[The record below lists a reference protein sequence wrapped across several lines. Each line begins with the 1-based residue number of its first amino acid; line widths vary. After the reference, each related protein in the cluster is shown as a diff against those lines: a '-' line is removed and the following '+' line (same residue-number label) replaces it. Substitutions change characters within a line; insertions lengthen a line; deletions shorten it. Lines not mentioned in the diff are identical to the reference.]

1 MGLGREFLKY
11 VIPSMLTY
19 MLMGA
24 YSIVDGLF
32 VGNAVGDAGLAG
44 INIAYPLYTLVLAV
58 GTGIGVG
65 GSVIMSIRFGEN
77 DDRGAHRASGTAIA
91 MLLLSSLVVLALLRV
106 FAVPLNQ
113 FLGGSGESLRYAVDY
128 TEVLALGAPF
138 QVMAAGMLPIVR
150 NRGHVNYAMAVSMIS
165 GVLNACLDYVFVF
178 ALQGGTAGAATATVC
193 AQCFSFMCCVAFLL
207 RPSQRMLVGR
217 LMPDTKDVL
226 HIVKL
231 GIAPLGLALLPTVTI
246 AAINVNA
253 MAYGGQ
259 PAVAAYG
266 VVTYVTYIIQ
276 ALIQS
281 VGDGAQPLISRY
293 LGAGEMLAVRRLRG
307 FNYAFGIT
315 LGIMGII
322 VMACG
327 GRLISS
333 WFGISGEATDIGAYA
348 LKVFAVAYLFYG
360 FTHASTTFFYAI
372 DSARYSNALVCV
384 EAVLIVPS
392 VVGFSQ
398 AFGIDGVWWSV
409 AFVQMVICAIAAAL
423 VFRSKGMFAPGDP
436 KGD

>member
-1 MGLGREFLKY
+1 MSLGREFLKY

-19 MLMGA
+19 ALMGA

-44 INIAYPLYTLVLAV
+44 INIAYPLYTFILAV

-65 GSVIMSIRFGEN
+65 GSVIMSIRFGEL
-77 DDRGAHRASGTAIA
+77 DDRGAYRASGTAIV

-113 FLGGSGESLRYAVDY
+113 FLGGNGESLRYAVDY

-150 NRGHVNYAMAVSMIS
+150 NRGHVKYAMAVSMIS

-178 ALQGGTAGAATATVC
+178 MLQGGTAGAATATVC
-193 AQCFSFMCCVAFLL
+193 AQCFSFVCCIAFLA
-207 RPSQRMLVGR
+207 RPSQRMLASR
-217 LMPDTKDVL
+217 LIPDIEDVL

-231 GIAPLGLALLPTVTI
+231 GVAPLGLALLPTVTI
-246 AAINVNA
+246 AVININA
-253 MAYGGQ
+253 MVYGGEQ
-259 PAVAAYG
+259 AVAAYG

-293 LGAGEMLAVRRLRG
+293 LGAGEMSAVRYLRRL
-307 FNYAFGIT
+307 NYIFGIT
-315 LGIMGII
+315 LGFIGIV

-333 WFGISGEATDIGAYA
+333 WFGISGEATEIGAYA

-372 DSARYSNALVCV
+372 DSARYSNSLVCI
-384 EAVLIVPS
+384 EAALIVPS
-392 VVGFSQ
+392 VIGFSWV
-398 AFGIDGVWWSV
+398 FGIDGVWWSV
-409 AFVQMVICAIAAAL
+409 VFVQVVICMIAAVL
-423 VFRSKGMFAPGDP
+423 VCRNRGMFAHA
-436 KGD
+436 